1 MKKLMFVAVAVL
13 AGVAGAADYVW
24 TGAGAPNDQWAIPGN
39 WSVDGVAC
47 TAEDAYPHTTD
58 DTATFN
64 TDARVLVHN
73 MVSIGELVCNAT
85 FTHVR
90 DVYLQARRLSGSGKL
105 RLANRG
111 RFDFINT
118 EEITVTTPIEIG
130 EADAG
135 VTMLLRATTGY
146 AVVFTGPLSGNG
158 TVSLEGNLK
167 LAGDNSAFEGTATIH
182 GASYVEFRNTASG
195 SAKATWIYGGKDK
208 KFGRIILDGDLY
220 FGSFQQTV
228 YGPVDFRVNLSQ
240 TSKKV
245 NMVIGGNGEDSIVMG
260 SWGDAN
266 NNNDRP
272 NSYAKITKVGDET
285 LKVYCPWHRLG
296 TEIRGGVLEAIGPNA
311 LTGRNTKDISPIAFT
326 GGTLKYGID
335 TTTDPANPMPVTTDW
350 SHLVKDSTG
359 AISVDTAGNDVVW
372 TSESLANSN
381 PDAAGFTKKG
391 AGTLELAGTKRD
403 GSWKLFSDPAKTI
416 IVEDGTLVIR
426 NAKYNSRFTLASKLL
441 GKGALKIKS
450 EEWKGGVWLQG
461 TTACADFEGT
471 LDWANELSMDTTASG
486 FMMTNGENFE
496 MPKAKML
503 VSGNPAEATRVMK
516 GETERNPAVAHV
528 TVGAFEHLHP
538 TAQIYIE
545 RSAWTLNILGTAGSS
560 YLNGTFTGEPVHV
573 VKTGADALAIGPDF
587 SAPEGSSLVV
597 TEGVFELPAGTTEDD
612 VDKKFASMS
621 LADGV
626 TLTGEGTFGD
636 VDLAKHDLVIPVT
649 KETADKAIIY
659 TLLSAT
665 SVTGDF
671 SSAMLTQLD
680 ALNVGEKHGRWK
692 LAKVAQPDGTV
703 KVVLSW
709 AKFGFVISVR

>member
-1 MKKLMFVAVAVL
+1 MKKLMCAVAVAL
-13 AGVAGAADYVW
+13 AGGVWATDYVW
-24 TGAGAPNDQWAIPGN
+24 TGAGAPNDQWAIPRN
-39 WSVDGVAC
+39 WSVNGVAC
-47 TAEDAYPHTTD
+47 TDEDAYPHTTD

-167 LAGDNSAFEGTATIH
+167 LAGDNSAFEGTANIH
-182 GASYVEFRNTASG
+182 GASYVEFRDTASG
-195 SAKATWIYGGKDK
+195 SAKATWVYGGKDK
-208 KFGRIILDGDLY
+208 KFGRINLDGDLY
-220 FGSFQQTV
+220 FGAFQQTV
-228 YGPVDFRVNLSQ
+228 YGPVDFRVNLSA

-245 NMVIGGNGEDSIVMG
+245 NMVIGGNGADSVIMG

-311 LTGRNTKDISPIAFT
+311 LTGRNKKDISPIAFT

-335 TTTDPANPMPVTTDW
+335 TTTDPSNPMPVTTDW

-372 TSESLANSN
+372 TSESLAVSN
-381 PDAAGFTKKG
+381 PDATGFTKKG

-403 GSWKLFSDPAKTI
+403 GSWSLFSDPAKTI
-416 IVEDGTLVIR
+416 TVEEGTLVIR
-426 NAKYNSRFTLASKLL
+426 NAKYNSRFTLNAKLF
-441 GKGALKIKS
+441 GAGTLKIKS
-450 EEWKGGVWLQG
+450 EEANGGVWLHG
-461 TTACADFEGT
+461 TEPYADFEGV
-471 LDWANELSMDTTASG
+471 LDWANELNESGYASG
-486 FMMTNGENFE
+486 LRMADNINFE
-496 MPKAKML
+496 MPKGTFR
-503 VSGNPAEATRVMK
+503 VSGNPVEPLPVMK
-516 GETERNPAVAHV
+516 SETQWNPATAHV
-528 TVGAFEHLHP
+528 TVGAFQHLHP
-538 TAQIYIE
+538 YAQIQVE
-545 RSAWTLNILGTAGSS
+545 RSAWTLNVLGTADDSL
-560 YLNGTFTGEPVHV
+560 LNGAFTGNPVYI
-573 VKTGADALAIGPDF
+573 VKTGAKTLAIGPGL
-587 SAPEGSSLVV
+587 AVPEGSMLTVN
-597 TEGVFELPAGTTEDD
+597 EGVFGLEAGTTQAS
-612 VDKKFASMS
+612 VAAKFASMS

-680 ALNVGEKHGRWK
+680 AFNAGEKHGRWK

-709 AKFGFVISVR
+709 AKFGFAIIVR